1 MNTKQLITDYRQ
13 HGIIFPLQALSKS
26 EVCQAQEN
34 YLGLGEPGKVV
45 AEGEQRVFGHL
56 LHPWIAQLV
65 AHPMVLDVVRS
76 IIGPNVLVWVSE
88 FNAKAPKTSNFFS
101 WHQDLY
107 YWRHHYDDLRTI
119 PLVTTWLALT
129 HANEGNGGMRV
140 LPGSHTRLLPHAE
153 RPCQHNML
161 TRAQE
166 ICVSVDEDEAV
177 SVNLAAGEFSVH
189 HPLLHHASGSNAS
202 DQARIGLVTRYV
214 APNAAAIALHNHAE
228 NAGAASAL
236 MGTMLFSFGT
246 LSAIAT
252 AALSDDSAR
261 SLLIVMAICSI
272 SAMLVF
278 YLAARQRTTD

>member
-1 MNTKQLITDYRQ
+1 MNAKQFLTDYRQ
-13 HGIIFPLQALSKS
+13 HGIIFPLQALSES
-26 EVCQAQEN
+26 EVCQAQEH
-34 YLGLGEPGKVV
+34 YLRLCDPGKVV

-65 AHPMVLDVVRS
+65 AHPIVLDAVRS
-76 IIGPNVLVWVSE
+76 VIGPNVLVWVSE
-88 FNAKAPKTSNFFS
+88 FNTKAPNTSNFFS

-153 RPCQHNML
+153 RPCRHNML

-177 SVNLAAGEFSVH
+177 PVNLAAGEFSIH
-189 HPLLHHASGSNAS
+189 HPLLYHASGPNAS
-202 DQARIGLVTRYV
+202 DRARIGLVSRYV
-214 APNAAAIALHNHAE
+214 APEVTPPVRPAYTWLVSGEDSHGHWDHVAPLNPTAGQALRSRCMQSVQNAT
-228 NAGAASAL
+228 GAR
-236 MGTMLFSFGT
+236 FK
-246 LSAIAT
+246 
-252 AALSDDSAR
+252 
-261 SLLIVMAICSI
+261 
-272 SAMLVF
+272 
-278 YLAARQRTTD
+278 